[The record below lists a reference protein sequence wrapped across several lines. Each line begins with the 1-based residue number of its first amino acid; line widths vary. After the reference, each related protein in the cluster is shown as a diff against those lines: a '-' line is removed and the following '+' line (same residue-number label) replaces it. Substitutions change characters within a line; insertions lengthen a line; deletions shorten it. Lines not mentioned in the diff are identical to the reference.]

1 MASVRSPSSIAPVAF
16 SHVMSHLKLETCF
29 LPSRGP
35 RNLEKSE
42 CVESQNEALP
52 RARLVCGLVAL
63 AAFFGLGPTA
73 VIVTNKKDNISG
85 PRLALLDKV
94 SRCFPIFHFLGCS
107 IRNSDRASLLK
118 WLPFQLRKTKGPHA
132 MKIDI
137 LKTQS
142 GITKLVL
149 SGQMDIKGATAADM
163 TFSVA
168 AGANKRVVVD
178 LSSVTFMASLGLR
191 TLMVSAKS
199 MANKGGKM
207 VLLNPQPDVEKVLQT
222 AGIST
227 EIPIVRDMES
237 ASTLLNA

>member
-1 MASVRSPSSIAPVAF
+1 V
-16 SHVMSHLKLETCF
+16 LE
-29 LPSRGP
+29 
-35 RNLEKSE
+35 E
-42 CVESQNEALP
+42 
-52 RARLVCGLVAL
+52 
-63 AAFFGLGPTA
+63 
-73 VIVTNKKDNISG
+73 
-85 PRLALLDKV
+85 
-94 SRCFPIFHFLGCS
+94 
-107 IRNSDRASLLK
+107 
-118 WLPFQLRKTKGPHA
+118 A

-163 TFSVA
+163 TFSVT
-168 AGANKRVVVD
+168 AGANKKVVVD

-199 MANKGGKM
+199 IANKGGKM

-237 ASTLLNA
+237 ASMLLNA